1 MRLAT
6 TFKEQSCQ
14 PLYRVEDDVG
24 LPQSD
29 WMGFAE
35 LMAWA
40 QLHPNLAGMLV
51 MPPKDKLQ

>member
-14 PLYRVEDDVG
+14 LLYRVEDGEG

-29 WMGFAE
+29 WMGFTE

-40 QLHPNLAGMLV
+40 QLNPNLVRGLV
-51 MPPKDKLQ
+51 MPSMDKLQ